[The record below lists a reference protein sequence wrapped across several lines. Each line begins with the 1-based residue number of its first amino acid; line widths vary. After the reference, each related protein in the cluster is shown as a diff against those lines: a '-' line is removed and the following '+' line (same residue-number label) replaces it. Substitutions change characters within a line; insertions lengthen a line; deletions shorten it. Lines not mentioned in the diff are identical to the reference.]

1 MQGISG
7 DDGCGGFIHMADE
20 FARAD
25 SPTAV
30 YRALTAFLADT
41 FGADC
46 AVVVERC
53 PDRHGDYHAFT
64 PAPAGAGPGVAGL
77 AGVAPFKLIWPL
89 AGTGKVCRDDTG
101 PTTPYRPLLEAFT
114 PPDPCCLV
122 HLPLGDGAVVILVFR
137 DRDPALKAADWRL
150 LEAAVRQAAAAIERT
165 DALRRVRELTLQDPE
180 TGVGNLRLLEIVLR
194 HSFAHAQRGAP
205 LSIVSIVPAGPSEQ
219 SKSDV
224 DGRLASLLRS
234 QARGADVVARV
245 DEGVFVVVLPAAS
258 AEGAG
263 IFLKRVMTAAGDAA
277 LRFGLAEH
285 DGRYHDSSAMLQSV
299 LAQAGVS
306 SMRH

>member
-1 MQGISG
+1 MGRISG
-7 DDGCGGFIHMADE
+7 NDGCGSFFHMADE
-20 FARAD
+20 LARAD
-25 SPTAV
+25 SPAAV

-46 AVVVERC
+46 AVVVERGT
-53 PDRHGDYHAFT
+53 DRVGDYHSFT
-64 PAPAGAGPGVAGL
+64 PAPGAAS
-77 AGVAPFKLIWPL
+77 GVAPFRLIWPV
-89 AGTGKVCRDDTG
+89 AGIGKVCREDTG
-101 PTTPYRPLLEAFT
+101 PTTPYRPMLEAFS
-114 PPDPCCLV
+114 PPEPCCLV
-122 HLPLGDGAVVILVFR
+122 HLPLGDGAVVILAFR
-137 DRDPALKAADWRL
+137 ERDPVLQAADWRL
-150 LEAAVRQAAAAIERT
+150 LEAAVRQAGAAIERT
-165 DALRRVRELTLQDPE
+165 DALRRVRDLSLQDPE

-205 LSIVSIVPAGPSEQ
+205 LSLVSVVPAGPSEQ

-224 DGRLASLLRS
+224 DGRLAVLLRGE
-234 QARGADVVARV
+234 ARGADVVARV
-245 DEGVFVVVLPAAS
+245 EKGVFVVVLPAAS

-263 IFLKRVMTAAGDAA
+263 IFLKRVMAAAGDAT

-306 SMRH
+306 GMRH